1 MNNVYVVDINNC
13 MVSRIFASEKKF
25 NKIIDKANEVLE
37 DKDVFTV
44 GFCSNKSGLIKEL
57 KNIIRELESKEV

>member
-1 MNNVYVVDINNC
+1 MENIYVVDIKNC
-13 MVSRIFASEKKF
+13 MVSRICASTRKF
-25 NKIIDKANEVLE
+25 DKIIDKANEVLD

-57 KNIIRELESKEV
+57 KNIIRDLESKEV